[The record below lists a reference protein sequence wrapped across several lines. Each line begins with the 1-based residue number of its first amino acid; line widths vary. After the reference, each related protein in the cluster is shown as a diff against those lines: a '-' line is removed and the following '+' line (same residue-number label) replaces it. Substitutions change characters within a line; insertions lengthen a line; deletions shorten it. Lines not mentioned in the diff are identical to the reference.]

1 VTMHIAFVCPG
12 AADLFS
18 PGGAA
23 IGGAERQQGLL
34 GRGLARRGHRVTFVV
49 REAEGLADAEV
60 RLLAVRVRPGG
71 VPGLRKL
78 AHAARLWAGL
88 ARVRPDVLVTQGADT
103 LVLDVALFAR
113 AARRPFVFLAASD
126 DDFLLRAFHTD
137 ARRNLLYRQG
147 LRLADAVVAQTER
160 QRRLARERFRIDAA
174 VVPNPVEIPA
184 ESPPPGDEV
193 LWAGTLRSYKRPEV
207 VLALARALPSRRFTV
222 VGGPPPPAA
231 GAAERKAADAF
242 LRAAAGL
249 PNVRCPGPQRPERM
263 DAFFARA
270 AVVVNTSPVE
280 GFPNV
285 LLEGWARGRPAV
297 TAGVDPDGV
306 IARHGL
312 GIAAAGIPSMARALE
327 ALLGDP
333 ARLRRMGAAGRRY
346 VASRHAVGPVVDRFE
361 ALLARLAGRSG

>member
-1 VTMHIAFVCPG
+1 MHIVFVCPG

-18 PGGAA
+18 PAGAA
-23 IGGAERQQGLL
+23 IGGAERRQGLL

-60 RLLAVRVRPGG
+60 RLLSVRMRPGG

-88 ARVRPDVLVTQGADT
+88 ASARPDVLVAQGADT

-126 DDFLLRAFHTD
+126 DDFLLRTLHTD

-147 LRLADAVVAQTER
+147 LRWADAVVAQTER
-160 QRRLARERFRIDAA
+160 QRDLARRRFRLDAA
-174 VVPNPVEIPA
+174 VIPNPVEVPPA
-184 ESPPPGDEV
+184 APPPGDEI
-193 LWAGTLRSYKRPEV
+193 LWAGTLRSYKRPEA
-207 VLALARALPSRRFTV
+207 VLDLARALPGRRFTV
-222 VGGPPPPAA
+222 VGGPPPPSA
-231 GAAERKAADAF
+231 GAGERKAADAF
-242 LRAAAGL
+242 LRAAVAL
-249 PNVRCPGPQRPERM
+249 PNVRCAGAQRPERM
-263 DAFFARA
+263 DAFYARA

-285 LLEGWARGRPAV
+285 LLEGWARARPAV

-312 GIAAAGIPSMARALE
+312 GVVAAGLPSMARAL
-327 ALLGDP
+327 ASLLDDP
-333 ARLRRMGAAGRRY
+333 ARLRRTGEAGRRY
-346 VASRHAVGPVVDRFE
+346 VASRHAVGPVLDRFE
-361 ALLARLAGRSG
+361 ALLERLSRGRR